1 MGPIASRVPHQG
13 RLAGMPRHV
22 DASSA
27 LCLADL
33 HRLSIFGGHRPASM
47 KPIHLLAHLLASL
60 LCGLL
65 LLAAA
70 PSAAQPADAA
80 QTPLLLA
87 ARNASVNH
95 RIVYDGDPRRREPA
109 APWATADEARE
120 RGSGD
125 CVDYAIA
132 KYFSLVAAGLPA
144 DQLRIAYAEVRAGGL
159 AGTRQRHMV
168 LAWLPPGEADGDP
181 LILDNLLDAVHPLSR
196 RPDLQVLI
204 SFNEAGIWRGLER
217 GEPAREPRRITAW
230 ARVLDRLA
238 AAGPVAAY
246 SLDSTRTVT
255 GSR

>member
-1 MGPIASRVPHQG
+1 MGPIASRVPHKG
-13 RLAGMPRHV
+13 RLAGIPRHV

-27 LCLADL
+27 FCLAGL
-33 HRLSIFGGHRPASM
+33 HRLSIFRGHRPASM
-47 KPIHLLAHLLASL
+47 TPIQLLTAV

-65 LLAAA
+65 MLAAA
-70 PSAAQPADAA
+70 PSVAQTTAQTADPA

-95 RIVYDGDPRRREPA
+95 GIVYDGDPRRREPA
-109 APWATADEARE
+109 APWATVDELRE

-144 DQLRIAYAEVRAGGL
+144 EQLRIAYAEVRAGGP

-217 GEPAREPRRITAW
+217 GAPAREPRRITAW
-230 ARVLDRLA
+230 ARVLDRMA
-238 AAGPVAAY
+238 ATGPLAAY

>member
-1 MGPIASRVPHQG
+1 
-13 RLAGMPRHV
+13 
-22 DASSA
+22 
-27 LCLADL
+27 
-33 HRLSIFGGHRPASM
+33 
-47 KPIHLLAHLLASL
+47 
-60 LCGLL
+60 
-65 LLAAA
+65 
-70 PSAAQPADAA
+70 
-80 QTPLLLA
+80 
-87 ARNASVNH
+87 
-95 RIVYDGDPRRREPA
+95 
-109 APWATADEARE
+109 
-120 RGSGD
+120 
-125 CVDYAIA
+125 
-132 KYFSLVAAGLPA
+132 
-144 DQLRIAYAEVRAGGL
+144 
-159 AGTRQRHMV
+159 V